1 MRVAWHPLFA
11 LKNCNLTNLSASQR
25 QKNQGNFML
34 YFENTARDITVSKL
48 VRCRLCVDQRI
59 WVFNPLLLVCH
70 ISKHARVIL
79 TLILECLTM

>member
-48 VRCRLCVDQRI
+48 VRCRLCSTKTKG
-59 WVFNPLLLVCH
+59 FGFSTP
-70 ISKHARVIL
+70 
-79 TLILECLTM
+79 TF